1 MLRDNVPYALSK
13 VLQEVRIVI
22 QADKLVEQRGLRVEK
37 RRVVEDTLA
46 STLVII
52 G

>member
-13 VLQEVRIVI
+13 VLQEVRIV